1 VNGSRNGIT
10 QLTFFIDLLGEEYG
24 IPKVEW
30 PPYVVSLTIGG
41 RKDIVEHDYELMES
55 IVARIGGRN
64 LDVPQFPRGEWTDRM
79 RVYAKASLHAS
90 VLLEDTL
97 SPCSNYEVE

>member
-1 VNGSRNGIT
+1 MISGTWLTFASIKLFKTKSRALLNLGNLSIVNGSRNGIT

-41 RKDIVEHDYELMES
+41 RKDIVEHDYELLES

-64 LDVPQFPRGEWTDRM
+64 LDVPQFP
-79 RVYAKASLHAS
+79 
-90 VLLEDTL
+90 
-97 SPCSNYEVE
+97 